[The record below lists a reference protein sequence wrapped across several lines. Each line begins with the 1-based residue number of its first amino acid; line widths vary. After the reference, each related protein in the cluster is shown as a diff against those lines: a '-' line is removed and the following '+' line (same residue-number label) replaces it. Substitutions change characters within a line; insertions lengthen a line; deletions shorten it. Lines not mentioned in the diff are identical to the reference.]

1 MLYLL
6 FFLSELI
13 ILFFLSHRLANTLAQ
28 LIYRITKSRKVVLY
42 ILSLFLFP
50 GTVIHELSH
59 YFTAALLLVKV
70 GEINLFPQMKENEVI
85 FGSVQIAKT
94 DPLRRFF
101 IGVAPLLVGIGMIT
115 ALLTYFDTITI
126 IPFIWKQLLLG
137 YIVFEIGN
145 TMFSSKK
152 DMEGA
157 IELFIALGVLVI
169 LFYILGFQIHIPFP
183 QEVLTDV
190 LPPIIK
196 QISFYFLL
204 PIGIDIGVIGLL
216 KLLSK

>member
-1 MLYLL
+1 
-6 FFLSELI
+6 
-13 ILFFLSHRLANTLAQ
+13 
-28 LIYRITKSRKVVLY
+28 
-42 ILSLFLFP
+42 
-50 GTVIHELSH
+50 
-59 YFTAALLLVKV
+59 
-70 GEINLFPQMKENEVI
+70 
-85 FGSVQIAKT
+85 
-94 DPLRRFF
+94 
-101 IGVAPLLVGIGMIT
+101 
-115 ALLTYFDTITI
+115 
-126 IPFIWKQLLLG
+126 
-137 YIVFEIGN
+137 
-145 TMFSSKK
+145 MFSSKK